1 MNNFIQFPHGFL
13 WGGAI
18 AANQCEGAVLEDG
31 KKYST
36 ADALPEGVFG
46 DAVIPPKENYLKKIG
61 IDFYHKYKEDIESFR
76 NEY

>member
-1 MNNFIQFPHGFL
+1 MIQNKKFPSDFY

-31 KKYST
+31 KKWST

-46 DAVIPPKENYLKKIG
+46 DVSIPPRQEYLKKDG
-61 IDFYHKYKEDIESFR
+61 IDFYHRYK
-76 NEY
+76 